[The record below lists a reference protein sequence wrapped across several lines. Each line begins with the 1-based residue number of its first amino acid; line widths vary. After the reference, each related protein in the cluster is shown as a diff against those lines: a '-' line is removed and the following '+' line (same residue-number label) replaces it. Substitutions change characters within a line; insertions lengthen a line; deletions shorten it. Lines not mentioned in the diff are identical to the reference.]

1 MCPFPFRAHESLFQN
16 LCAIMEAFQ
25 LLTRGGSFNK
35 NRFRNDVQLFAPKP
49 HVRQSA
55 TAASSSPL
63 PKELD
68 FFKYATQRPH
78 PESDAQPPAK
88 RRKIQPETH
97 DDDSDD
103 EQPESDDDEDENIP
117 LKHRVKIT
125 GSNVPDPVTTFKALN
140 HRYSLP
146 GHLFSNIQSYGF
158 DSPTEIQA
166 YGIPVLLNVRLPSLF
181 SILVLPV

>member
-1 MCPFPFRAHESLFQN
+1 
-16 LCAIMEAFQ
+16 MEAFQ

-49 HVRQSA
+49 HIPHSA
-55 TAASSSPL
+55 TTASSSHL

-68 FFKYATQRPH
+68 FFKYAAHRPH

-88 RRKIQPETH
+88 RRKIQPEIH
-97 DDDSDD
+97 DQDSDD
-103 EQPESDDDEDENIP
+103 EQPDIDEDEGENIP

-125 GSNVPDPVTTFKALN
+125 GSNVPDPVTTFKVLN

-158 DSPTEIQA
+158 DNPTEIQA
-166 YGIPVLLNVRLPSLF
+166 YGIPMLLNVRLPPLF
-181 SILVLPV
+181 SLIVLSV